1 VRSRPCAPRQFDSA
15 PRVIPKLAGRVCEH
29 RPTGSAH
36 EAPIHSRAPGDTAG
50 AAGSAGRLVEGRQC
64 AAHEIC
70 QKSAVQCMRRHVP
83 RPIQRPASSTCTR
96 HESAQGTDRQT
107 CRDPD
112 TPSSGPAHPP
122 DHVRPNTVR
131 VKEPCRR
138 GTWPA
143 RLLPK
148 QTRLS
153 GARLPLAGQGGY
165 RVRIPPIWRA
175 RASSRGRAGTSRQG
189 LGDDVMLVMSAVPGR
204 VQPLRRTA
212 ELSPPGGRRSPPR
225 ALRASQ
231 CSAAPCRAWTRTCPH
246 DRSTFTNRHRRRSHP
261 PPSLHRAACT
271 AIVARVAAQ

>member
-1 VRSRPCAPRQFDSA
+1 
-15 PRVIPKLAGRVCEH
+15 VCEH

-212 ELSPPGGRRSPPR
+212 ELSPPGGRRSPPPCTPR
-225 ALRASQ
+225 IAVLRRPLP
-231 CSAAPCRAWTRTCPH
+231 CVDKDVSARPVNLHQPSSPQVSSATIPAPRRLHGHRRTCCRAVTAYASPANSRDGRRAVLMPA
-246 DRSTFTNRHRRRSHP
+246 ST
-261 PPSLHRAACT
+261 A
-271 AIVARVAAQ
+271 